1 MYYTWC
7 NNYIGKA
14 CRSKSTGYLARK
26 FANPKAAEEHYQKS
40 LGQSPS
46 LPNQSNRSSHSSDVV
61 SDPIWSLGSLS
72 DNQQDSALLLCCRT
86 LSKLKACEQLEV
98 ISNLFTKHMN
108 NYNQDVPVD
117 FLCAAAKG
125 MCYLKNVDRLNVIYL
140 LAKGLGT
147 MRIDGSDSLIPA
159 KRMPMGLI
167 EYMFNFFTAN
177 AINKVHIH
185 I

>member
-1 MYYTWC
+1 MIII
-7 NNYIGKA
+7 IGKA

-72 DNQQDSALLLCCRT
+72 CCRT

-125 MCYLKNVDRLNVIYL
+125 MCYLKNLDQLNVIYL

-147 MRIDGSDSLIPA
+147 MTIDGLDSLIPA